1 MYNAPRGPPLP
12 QPHVA
17 QSYLPP
23 GYNEL
28 DKVHNNVNDVER
40 MTRDKES
47 NERMMKTTSEQFAQ
61 FAMSNGEKRV
71 FPSQAEVNLR
81 GSSSSSFDP
90 NDVWKVKA
98 IIALRSGKKV
108 ERSRGV
114 TDGIRADPRP

>member
-1 MYNAPRGPPLP
+1 MPTNQDGSPQGNSSSLAYQKPPFQGADNAPWGPPLP

-61 FAMSNGEKRV
+61 FAMSNREKRV
-71 FPSQAEVNLR
+71 FPSQ
-81 GSSSSSFDP
+81 P
-90 NDVWKVKA
+90 
-98 IIALRSGKKV
+98 
-108 ERSRGV
+108 
-114 TDGIRADPRP
+114 